1 MSWAVRCDFF
11 ATFTA
16 LMKNWISIL
25 FTVLLFSGFAGC
37 FYSDRDMYYVEPIAG
52 DPPLISVST
61 NLDTLQNPP
70 VNDSLEVNYL
80 VEISGG
86 EFYYVYADVTGST
99 IFESDSTHG
108 TFWITSL
115 MADSSGVDTLYM
127 EFYYS
132 TNTNSLADKFGYE
145 ASVEYLNF
153 AVDFNLGGA
162 R

>member
-1 MSWAVRCDFF
+1 
-11 ATFTA
+11 
-16 LMKNWISIL
+16 
-25 FTVLLFSGFAGC
+25 
-37 FYSDRDMYYVEPIAG
+37 MYNVEPIAD

-70 VNDSLEVNYL
+70 VNDSLEVDYL

-86 EFYYVYADVTGST
+86 EFYYAYADVAGST
-99 IFESDSTHG
+99 IFESDSTRG